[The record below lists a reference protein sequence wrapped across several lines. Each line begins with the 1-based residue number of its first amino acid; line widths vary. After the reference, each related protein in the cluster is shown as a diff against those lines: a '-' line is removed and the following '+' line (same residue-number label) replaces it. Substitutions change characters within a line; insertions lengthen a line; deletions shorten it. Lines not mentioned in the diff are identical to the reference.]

1 MIFKNGALQ
10 STTILV
16 LGSRKSGKSALINK
30 FLFPREKLPELY
42 QKTILKQT
50 TQQRIFY
57 SKFNEKIAAHPVI
70 FNILEC
76 SEIALFGHS
85 CIQADVFLLVYN
97 VNDDKSWTFI
107 KQIYEDVKLLGKP
120 VVLCGMGLDL
130 VTEESVLTHKHSNT
144 INGGSSSTLVSRKIS
159 LAAVKSWADE
169 RNLSVF
175 ETSIQEPVKIESLFR
190 KLATI
195 PTKSNNQ
202 PTLVKPKS
210 LFARMSMSVSRMSKS
225 KISSSSNRSSLNLQ
239 NSTIP
244 NTEREY
250 QIDHPLLT
258 STAINT
264 YPNPRFS
271 KILNDRD
278 IAWQKQYC

>member
-1 MIFKNGALQ
+1 MILKNGALQ

-16 LGSRKSGKSALINK
+16 LGSRKTGKSALIHR
-30 FLFPREKLPELY
+30 FLCPREKLEIY
-42 QKTILKQT
+42 QKAILKQT

-70 FNILEC
+70 FSILEC
-76 SEIALFGHS
+76 SEITLLGQS

-97 VNDDKSWTFI
+97 VNDEKSWNFI

-130 VTEESVLTHKHSNT
+130 VNEESIQSSKQSNT
-144 INGGSSSTLVSRKIS
+144 INGGSVSTLMPRKVS
-159 LAAVKSWADE
+159 LAAVKAWADE
-169 RNLSVF
+169 RKLPVF
-175 ETSIQEPVKIESLFR
+175 ETSVQEPVMIESLFR

-195 PTKSNNQ
+195 SSYSKLQ
-202 PTLVKPKS
+202 PTPAKPKS

-225 KISSSSNRSSLNLQ
+225 RNSSASGQ
-239 NSTIP
+239 NSSDM
-244 NTEREY
+244 NSDKAY

-258 STAINT
+258 STIINIS
-264 YPNPRFS
+264 PMPRHS
-271 KILNDRD
+271 KILNARD
-278 IAWQKQYC
+278 LAWQK